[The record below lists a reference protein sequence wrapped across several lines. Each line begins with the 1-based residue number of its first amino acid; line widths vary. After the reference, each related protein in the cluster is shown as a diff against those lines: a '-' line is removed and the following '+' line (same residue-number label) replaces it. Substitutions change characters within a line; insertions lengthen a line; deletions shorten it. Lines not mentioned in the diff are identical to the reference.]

1 MKVVQEGSLK
11 NPSFHGIIIKDPH
24 CNWGFANRIRHNHE
38 DDLDFKWGF
47 LQDYMNQNNIQ
58 DLIITGDLVDS
69 NDEKKWSFKQYYK
82 NKEKLLKFKQS
93 KSFWSIAGN
102 HDMLNGFEGV
112 NETPFGEFVR
122 ENVIE
127 HLTNKPICLG
137 ENSWIYG
144 IDYSK
149 HKEVTKNKLNG
160 ISLNHSNINGLIV
173 AVIHAHVT
181 PNEVGCTEWTY
192 NELLENFPGI
202 DVFVCGHYH
211 GGFPVQIFLKKI
223 KQPDGTFIDD
233 PNNHVVMINP
243 WSFQRV
249 VRDYYNEMDIHI
261 PEFVEIKT
269 ENINDEW
276 YLEFKNIQVP
286 VKSYEETFKPKVVE
300 LLKVTRKE
308 HFKFFETVNFDDIK
322 VGANDEEILVQFAEA
337 DNLDKSVI
345 IKALEY
351 LNNVQ
356 VSDD

>member
-1 MKVVQEGSLK
+1 M
-11 NPSFHGIIIKDPH
+11 
-24 CNWGFANRIRHNHE
+24 
-38 DDLDFKWGF
+38 
-47 LQDYMNQNNIQ
+47 
-58 DLIITGDLVDS
+58 
-69 NDEKKWSFKQYYK
+69 
-82 NKEKLLKFKQS
+82 
-93 KSFWSIAGN
+93 
-102 HDMLNGFEGV
+102 
-112 NETPFGEFVR
+112 
-122 ENVIE
+122 
-127 HLTNKPICLG
+127 
-137 ENSWIYG
+137 
-144 IDYSK
+144 
-149 HKEVTKNKLNG
+149 
-160 ISLNHSNINGLIV
+160 
-173 AVIHAHVT
+173 
-181 PNEVGCTEWTY
+181 GCTEWTY

-269 ENINDEW
+269 ENINGEW
-276 YLEFKNIQVP
+276 YLEFKNIQIP

-337 DNLDKSVI
+337 DDLDKSI
-345 IKALEY
+345 IVKALEY

>member
-1 MKVVQEGSLK
+1 
-11 NPSFHGIIIKDPH
+11 
-24 CNWGFANRIRHNHE
+24 
-38 DDLDFKWGF
+38 
-47 LQDYMNQNNIQ
+47 MN
-58 DLIITGDLVDS
+58 S
-69 NDEKKWSFKQYYK
+69 NS
-82 NKEKLLKFKQS
+82 
-93 KSFWSIAGN
+93 
-102 HDMLNGFEGV
+102 
-112 NETPFGEFVR
+112 
-122 ENVIE
+122 
-127 HLTNKPICLG
+127 
-137 ENSWIYG
+137 
-144 IDYSK
+144 
-149 HKEVTKNKLNG
+149 
-160 ISLNHSNINGLIV
+160 
-173 AVIHAHVT
+173 HVT

-202 DVFVCGHYH
+202 DVFICGHYH